1 MDIKSF
7 DQVYNEYQES
17 KKKKQQRSFE
27 DIEKEYLANK
37 SSNPTLNYQLTG
49 KDEFSSKKAMQ
60 EALTNRYKTKLNNDA
75 EIATETPVLSE
86 DEYQTQK
93 KQLKSEKKQATKNYL
108 GSVAYRTALSIQ
120 QNNNDPE
127 RQALLEEAMKL
138 VRENKDK
145 KNSYRQ
151 KLTDL
156 ENRRWENNFN
166 KATEQLNSN
175 PDLKSKIAQYGNL
188 ETVVEQNRKLQNN
201 SKAAIQAE
209 SDFKKV
215 KDELENGGYDI
226 NALLDA
232 YNRPINAENQKQID
246 IATAEA
252 TKDHAGAYNAMSV
265 VANGL
270 SGVMGAGEYVK
281 AKIREW
287 ETGEPQKVDTN
298 SAAFVFQN
306 ARDTIRDTTSKEILK
321 NIDNQTAANVS
332 NFLYQT
338 GMSVADFLSVS
349 WLPQPVSLALMGTN
363 AGTSAA
369 TDVVKKGGTTDQA
382 LMTGLAAGAAEVV
395 FEKLS
400 LENFNALK
408 ATGKSGLKNRVF
420 DILKQ
425 MGTEGSEE
433 AFTDIANAIT
443 DNLIN
448 GNMSDYNLAVQQYI
462 DSGISP
468 EEARK
473 KANQDFAKQVALDFA
488 GGALSGGV
496 VGGAGVAINVH
507 NNTNLGKQ
515 ILNSENSYDMVKSL
529 SERGLNADQ
538 KSDSYRIASSMGD
551 VETKAGFSGREIG
564 NLYNAVQADT
574 QTVLNETAVNDY
586 RNALLEKGADEYT
599 AERNAPLLVKAAQ
612 GQKLTSA
619 EARMIKNNQQS
630 LSLFLDVPEGSK
642 TPAMKLADIMVLSK
656 SNDVEQVGGIARYET
671 QKAAQVNIQRAIN
684 QKKASIIPVDNL
696 AATKDGKQELK
707 INGIAGADN
716 GKLTLNVTKND
727 GSTTVLNLADVK
739 INNPATALLYH
750 EASVL
755 PESEAK
761 VYVQSY
767 LADQQN
773 GGTSDPAKYFRVFK
787 AAQEAGRSGAPIS
800 SLANI
805 PAIQSGAVTSKG
817 VTAAYISGQTLQGK
831 AQTADYIKDTATKIN
846 EETNGNQ
853 YVFEAAKKN
862 PEFFQEKTKEKPK
875 RKSKSPYKP
884 GLTME
889 VKHPL
894 SDIEKTQ
901 VEILDGIAKEY
912 GVSVVAVEHIDSK
925 TDAFGMYEPDS
936 DTIYI
941 NLNKADGAMSYVAGH
956 EFVHY
961 ISTHNPQGYLLLKDT
976 VIQALEEAGL
986 NVDEEIKRIKELYA
1000 KRGVEVD
1007 GEAVYEEI
1015 VANSCFDVFTN
1026 EQAVEHIA
1034 KQNRTLAQQMK
1045 DWFNDFLSKL
1055 KVVAERFGRKLKSNE
1070 FEALNNQIAALE
1082 EINQAFYNALEGT
1095 KNSAT
1100 ESDGVKYMLAGKDEK
1115 GIEVYKTTSETKKMS
1130 LKEKKIKLANLI
1142 RSEYR
1147 GRTARFEKGSQVYYA
1162 QLDRDS
1168 ASKAVYGDKKSDR
1181 KGYAAKINIG
1191 VEGGYFDLVENA
1203 RYTGSSLEIGK
1214 LTNAHKDVKSWD
1226 YFVKTIRS
1234 DSLYYDVLINVKDK
1248 GNNQF
1253 VYDITLNEQKKQQ
1266 IPREATTK
1274 AALKNEVST
1283 DNTNISQSETDVNN
1297 HSMQNSSKN
1306 VRYMINPDFNRE
1318 YDKWDGKQPE
1328 IHFNVGK
1335 TSEVLKSVGVKGKEI
1350 IWDASKIIKTKAKHS
1365 NMTDEIIKQVP
1376 YILENPVVI
1385 MNSLSHQTRLT
1396 MFGEVYDKAGKP
1408 VLAVLELQPTTA
1420 NKIALDEIKIA
1431 STYGKDNP
1439 QSLIDRSKILYV
1451 DPDKKRTSKWLSSNR
1466 LQLPVGENHTGSINR
1481 ISYNENSVNS
1491 HSMQKSEKDTR
1502 YMLPTYESD
1511 EADLRLYDSYQR
1523 AMERNS
1529 SLQEAIKALDAGR
1542 NTLSGRQIREST
1554 VREIANKIL
1563 GEYASKYSKGKLTE
1577 ELTGLYRKLEKDK
1590 ISSDNLIYQGLK
1602 IASEIIDKSTKKTHE
1617 VENATKELRQ
1627 KIHNT
1632 PISLTSEQKRE
1643 VQWWYGSYENF
1654 RRAMFGK
1661 VTFTDSGTPLN
1672 EIWNDFVET
1681 DGGFFLDAS
1690 TREWEQPMVL
1700 TDFLEL
1706 TKARYDGGA
1715 PLLDDNAFALALSMQ
1730 FYHEYFNSK
1739 DMRIFNQNNMG
1750 QKRVAYHNAIQ
1761 GFKRNEQIMARDE
1774 MQEMRKTAYQNADN
1788 AMHQFAWEKNREMYF
1803 KMDKQKS
1810 RITTQT
1816 EQALLKQKVHYQE
1829 LQKNSRTRRK
1839 QTEMR
1844 QKIKKVHNR
1853 LFQMLKQNSP
1863 EKHVPIEL
1871 IKSVVNML
1879 EVINMD
1885 TLNANER
1892 LNALQSLIN
1901 EASDP
1906 VAKQLAQEE
1915 YNKLQAKDD
1924 RLKAR
1929 LLDMEKVYK
1938 QLKGNGDYMQE
1949 NMYDESI
1956 GQDIADLKQVIG
1968 DTPINKLSLDQLEQV
1983 YTVIRE
1989 VEHTVQNANKLFKD
2003 GQKET
2008 IEESGKKALSELQ
2021 KQGAKSHL
2029 SGKPAKAIRSFSWS
2043 LLKPLNAF
2051 RIINSDTLLELYT
2064 QVQKGEEIYAQ
2075 DIAEARQ
2082 KVEETYRKY
2091 HYNTWDLKKT
2101 HEFKTNK
2108 GEALNLTIGE
2118 IASIYF
2124 SFLRD
2129 GERGHLEGGGFL
2141 FNHEISDK
2149 AKGSDGKLKG
2159 QMAKL
2164 KSHVDT
2170 TPHQL
2175 NADDII
2181 RMVDILSDEQLA
2193 FYKEMQ
2199 RYLADVNGK
2208 KGNEVSRRLYGIDMY
2223 NDPFYFPFKSK
2234 DNYLNYSGET
2244 QIDPK
2249 IKNKSFTKSRVK
2261 GANNPIVIEDFMEV
2275 WARSCNDMA
2284 LYHGLTLPM
2293 EDFNKVFN
2301 YKPHVNMDYS
2311 VVSIQQQLDN
2321 VFGEQAKKYI
2331 QRLMTDINGGVRA
2344 RNDDG
2349 KIPDKMIALFKKNAV
2364 FASLS
2369 VAIQQPTAIARAFAF
2384 IDPKYFVIGT
2394 RNKDS
2399 MFKGDTWEDLKKY
2412 APVAVIKE
2420 MGYFDA
2426 NVGQTTAQWL
2436 TAKSYDTVNEKAKAF
2451 FTDGKFRDDVMTWLP
2466 AKADEVTWCAIWN
2479 AVQLE
2484 TQDLHS
2490 LKVGTEANKVKSG
2503 ERFTEIIS
2511 MTQVYDSVFSRN
2523 QLMRNENL
2531 LLKMATAFMS
2541 EPTTSLNLLVDGV
2554 FQAKNGGAEGKKYC
2568 ARAVVSFILSSVL
2581 VSVAKS
2587 FITAARDDD
2596 EDKTYAEA
2604 YAGEVVANILSEL
2617 FIPNMMPFVKDF
2629 FSLVQGYDVERADM
2643 SLMSDVVYAFKKL
2656 NNDNITAGKK
2666 ILEVTKA
2673 ISALF
2678 GIPLK
2683 NISRDVQ
2690 SFINVIKK
2698 FLSDNET
2705 TDEGVLESIEEALEI
2720 HW

>member
-49 KDEFSSKKAMQ
+49 KDDFSPKKAMR
-60 EALTNRYKTKLNNDA
+60 EALTYK
-75 EIATETPVLSE
+75 S
-86 DEYQTQK
+86 
-93 KQLKSEKKQATKNYL
+93 
-108 GSVAYRTALSIQ
+108 
-120 QNNNDPE
+120 
-127 RQALLEEAMKL
+127 
-138 VRENKDK
+138 
-145 KNSYRQ
+145 
-151 KLTDL
+151 KLTDEEKEKKKYEYTMRTL
-156 ENRRWENNFN
+156 KEGRKKEFPDWMEATLYKAVAANSGSKAAYDRAIENTKDIDSSWGSYNEAIRISSKNREDSN
-166 KATEQLNSN
+166 KAKLAAQLDSD
-175 PDLKSKIAQYGNL
+175 PDLKEKIAKYDEL
-188 ETVVEQNRKLQNN
+188 KSIVDYNRNTQNN
-201 SKAAIQAE
+201 STAAAKALTEFNAVADDLRKFDI
-209 SDFKKV
+209 DNIDDLVKV
-215 KDELENGGYDI
+215 YRE
-226 NALLDA
+226 
-232 YNRPINAENQKQID
+232 PINEKYQKEQD
-246 IATAEA
+246 EMNKED
-252 TKDHAGAYNAMSV
+252 TKKHPVLMSTLSLVGNAF
-265 VANGL
+265 
-270 SGVMGAGEYVK
+270 SGMASFPEFVD
-281 AKIREW
+281 AKVQEW
-287 ETGEPQKVDTN
+287 KTGEPHTPDTN
-298 SAAFVFQN
+298 SPAFMFQN
-306 ARDTIRDTTSKEILK
+306 ARDTIRGTVGEEILK
-321 NIDNQTAANVS
+321 SVDNQTAANVS

-338 GMSVADFLSVS
+338 GMSIADFLSMS
-349 WLPQPVSLALMGTN
+349 MLPQPVSLTLMGTN

-369 TDVVKKGGTTDQA
+369 TEVVRKGGTTDQA
-382 LMTGLAAGAAEVV
+382 LLTGFAAGAAEVV

-408 ATGKSGLKNRVF
+408 ATGKSGVKNRVL

-433 AFTDIANAIT
+433 AFTDIANLIT

-448 GNMSDYNLAVQQYI
+448 GNISDYNLAIQQYI
-462 DSGISP
+462 DSGMSQ

-496 VGGAGVAINVH
+496 VGGAGVAINVQ
-507 NNTNLGKQ
+507 NNANLGKQ

-529 SERGLNADQ
+529 SKRGLNAGQ
-538 KSDSYRIASSMGD
+538 NLDSYRIASNIGD
-551 VETKAGFSGREIG
+551 INQQKMPSGRQVG

-612 GQKLTSA
+612 GQKLTST

-656 SNDVEQVGGIARYET
+656 ANDVEPIGGIARYET
-671 QKAAQVNIQRAIN
+671 QKAAQENIQRSLN
-684 QKKASIIPVDNL
+684 QKKASVVAVDNL

-707 INGIAGADN
+707 IEGIAGVDN
-716 GKLTLNVTKND
+716 GKLTLNITKND
-727 GSTTVLNLADVK
+727 GTTAVMNLADVK
-739 INNPATALLYH
+739 ISNPATALLYH
-750 EASVL
+750 EASAL
-755 PESEAK
+755 SESEAK

-767 LADQQN
+767 LTDQQN
-773 GGTSDPAKYFRVFK
+773 GGTSDPAEYFRVFK

-800 SLANI
+800 SLVDI
-805 PAIQSGAVTSKG
+805 PAIRGGAVTSKG

-831 AQTADYIKDTATKIN
+831 AQTADYIKDTAAKIN

-862 PEFFQEKTKEKPK
+862 PEFFQEKTKEKSE
-875 RKSKSPYKP
+875 RKSRSPHKS
-884 GLTME
+884 GVTME
-889 VKHPL
+889 VKRPL

-901 VEILDGIAKEY
+901 VKILDGIAKEY

-925 TDAFGMYEPDS
+925 TDALGMYEPDS

-941 NLNKADGAMSYVAGH
+941 NLNKSDGAMSYVAGH

-986 NVDEEIKRIKELYA
+986 NVDEEFKRIKELYA
-1000 KRGVEVD
+1000 RRGIDLEND
-1007 GEAVYEEI
+1007 EAVYEEI

-1034 KQNRTLAQQMK
+1034 KQNRTLAQHIK

-1070 FEALNNQIAALE
+1070 FEALNNQIEALE
-1082 EINQAFYNALEGT
+1082 EVNRAFYKALEGT

-1100 ESDGVKYMLAGKDEK
+1100 ESGGNVQYMIGENVTKQLDMVLNNTFGENTH
-1115 GIEVYKTTSETKKMS
+1115 VYLGNTPKLLQNIGLKELPMLVTANHSYSMIVSETQAKTD
-1130 LKEKKIKLANLI
+1130 
-1142 RSEYR
+1142 
-1147 GRTARFEKGSQVYYA
+1147 GRFR
-1162 QLDRDS
+1162 
-1168 ASKAVYGDKKSDR
+1168 
-1181 KGYAAKINIG
+1181 
-1191 VEGGYFDLVENA
+1191 
-1203 RYTGSSLEIGK
+1203 
-1214 LTNAHKDVKSWD
+1214 
-1226 YFVKTIRS
+1226 
-1234 DSLYYDVLINVKDK
+1234 
-1248 GNNQF
+1248 
-1253 VYDITLNEQKKQQ
+1253 
-1266 IPREATTK
+1266 
-1274 AALKNEVST
+1274 
-1283 DNTNISQSETDVNN
+1283 
-1297 HSMQNSSKN
+1297 KN
-1306 VRYMINPDFNRE
+1306 VHYHE
-1318 YDKWDGKQPE
+1318 LGQ
-1328 IHFNVGK
+1328 K
-1335 TSEVLKSVGVKGKEI
+1335 TVEKL
-1350 IWDASKIIKTKAKHS
+1350 
-1365 NMTDEIIKQVP
+1365 P
-1376 YILENPVVI
+1376 
-1385 MNSLSHQTRLT
+1385 
-1396 MFGEVYDKAGKP
+1396 
-1408 VLAVLELQPTTA
+1408 
-1420 NKIALDEIKIA
+1420 
-1431 STYGKDNP
+1431 
-1439 QSLIDRSKILYV
+1439 SLIDSAAMIIKSNTDTSDTRIVAVTTEMDKDNRPIIVAIQPDGTGTFNNVRIVSNIVVSAYGRNNFSNYLKNAIKENRVLWLDKTRSRVIANNPGVQFPNSIY
-1451 DPDKKRTSKWLSSNR
+1451 SLSFK
-1466 LQLPVGENHTGSINR
+1466 
-1481 ISYNENSVNS
+1481 NSLAQYQKTVNS
-1491 HSMQKSEKDTR
+1491 HSMQNNQKNAPQSANSNSNNTPLVKTTPTQPKQPQNQTTGSGASSGSSKKGSH
-1502 YMLPTYESD
+1502 MLPTYESD

-1523 AMERNS
+1523 AMERNG
-1529 SLQEAIKALDAGR
+1529 SLQEAIKALDVGR
-1542 NTLSGRQIREST
+1542 QTLSGRQIREST
-1554 VREIANKIL
+1554 VRELADKIL
-1563 GEYASKYSKGKLTE
+1563 GEYSSKYSKSKLTE
-1577 ELTGLYRKLEKDK
+1577 ELTGLYRKLEKDE

-1617 VENATKELRQ
+1617 VENVTKELRQ

-1643 VQWWYGSYENF
+1643 VAWWHGSYENF

-1700 TDFLEL
+1700 ADFLEL

-1739 DMRIFNQNNMG
+1739 DMRIFSKNNMG

-1774 MQEMRKTAYQNADN
+1774 MQEMRKTAYQNASN

-1810 RITTQT
+1810 RITAQT

-1844 QKIKKVHNR
+1844 RKIKKVHNR

-1938 QLKGNGDYMQE
+1938 QLKDNGDYMQE

-1956 GQDIADLKQVIG
+1956 GQDIADLKEVIG
-1968 DTPINKLSLDQLEQV
+1968 DTPINKLSLDRLEQV

-2008 IEESGKKALSELQ
+2008 IEELGKKALSELQ
-2021 KQGAKSHL
+2021 AKGTKSHYEKL
-2029 SGKPAKAIRSFSWS
+2029 NWLRSFSWS

-2051 RIINSDTLLELYT
+2051 RIINSDTLLELYS
-2064 QVQKGEEIYAQ
+2064 QVQKGEETYAQ

-2108 GEALNLTIGE
+2108 GETLDLTIGE

-2141 FNHEISDK
+2141 FNHEVSDK
-2149 AKGSDGKLKG
+2149 AKSSDGKMKG
-2159 QMAKL
+2159 QMTKL

-2175 NADDII
+2175 NSDDII
-2181 RMVDILSDEQLA
+2181 RMIDILSDEQLA

-2244 QIDPK
+2244 QVDPK

-2261 GANNPIVIEDFMEV
+2261 GANNPIVIEEFMEV

-2301 YKPHVNMDYS
+2301 YKPHVNLDYS

-2369 VAIQQPTAIARAFAF
+2369 VAIQQPTAIARAFAL
-2384 IDPKYFVIGT
+2384 IDPKYFVTGT

-2412 APVAVIKE
+2412 APIAVIKE

-2436 TAKSYDTVNEKAKAF
+2436 TAKSYDTINEKAKAF

-2484 TQDLHS
+2484 TQDLHE

-2568 ARAVVSFILSSVL
+2568 ARAVASFILSSVL

-2604 YAGEVVANILSEL
+2604 YAGELVANILSEL
-2617 FIPNMMPFVKDF
+2617 FIPNMIPFVKDF